1 MVTPAD
7 DPHPS
12 IESHLLPDSLV
23 DEPSYGPSLLKK
35 QRKVAKPSKS
45 SSNAAGI
52 LESPTSM
59 GKNAVGMVEEMSEE
73 IDWDSLT
80 FSLTPTDT
88 MYLTETTATEPWM
101 PGSLR
106 PYGPIQMSPAAGVLN
121 YGQGLFEGMK
131 AYRTS
136 KGRVVFFR
144 PEENARRMQ
153 RGADRLKMPPVPESV
168 FIDAVEQCVQANLKW
183 LPPTGKGAMYV
194 RPLLMGSGP
203 ILGVAPAPSYTFLVY
218 VTPVGPYF
226 KGGVTAIDLLISEEH
241 HRAAP
246 GGSGGVKAI
255 GNYAPG
261 MMPSRKAKKAGYAE
275 VIYLD
280 AETHSFVEE
289 VGAAN
294 FFCVKDGVLYT
305 PELTGTILPGITRNS
320 IIELARHNGIE
331 VVETKVEA
339 TFAMTA
345 DEAFCCGTAA
355 VISPIGS
362 ITKGETKA
370 TYGDGMPGEITQ
382 RLYNQLVG
390 IQSEEEEDI
399 FGWLH
404 EVPR

>member
-1 MVTPAD
+1 MA
-7 DPHPS
+7 
-12 IESHLLPDSLV
+12 E
-23 DEPSYGPSLLKK
+23 K
-35 QRKVAKPSKS
+35 
-45 SSNAAGI
+45 
-52 LESPTSM
+52 
-59 GKNAVGMVEEMSEE
+59 

-106 PYGPIQMSPAAGVLN
+106 PYGPISMSPAAGVIN

-131 AYRTS
+131 AFRTS
-136 KGRVVFFR
+136 SERVVFFR

-153 RGADRLKMPPVPESV
+153 RGADRLKMPPVPESI
-168 FIDAVEQCVQANLKW
+168 FIDAVEQCVKANIQW
-183 LPPTGKGAMYV
+183 VPPTGKGAMYV

-226 KGGVTAIDLLISEEH
+226 KGGVSAIDLLISEEY

-261 MMPSRKAKKAGYAE
+261 MMPSKQAKAAGYAE

-280 AETHSFVEE
+280 AETHTFIEE

-294 FFCVKDGVLYT
+294 FFCVKENILYT
-305 PELTGTILPGITRNS
+305 PELTGTILPGITRQS
-320 IIELARHNGIE
+320 IIQLARHNGYE
-331 VVETKVEA
+331 VVETKVSA
-339 TFAMTA
+339 KFAMDA

-362 ITKGETKA
+362 ITKGDKKA
-370 TYGDGMPGEITQ
+370 TYTDGKPGPITET
-382 RLYNQLVG
+382 LYNHLVG
-390 IQSEEEEDI
+390 IQNETEEDI

-404 EVPR
+404 EIPL

>member
-1 MVTPAD
+1 MTEK
-7 DPHPS
+7 
-12 IESHLLPDSLV
+12 IE
-23 DEPSYGPSLLKK
+23 
-35 QRKVAKPSKS
+35 
-45 SSNAAGI
+45 
-52 LESPTSM
+52 
-59 GKNAVGMVEEMSEE
+59 
-73 IDWDSLT
+73 WDSLT

-106 PYGPIQMSPAAGVLN
+106 PYGPISMSPAAGVIN

-131 AYRTS
+131 AFRTS
-136 KGRVVFFR
+136 SGRVVFFR

-153 RGADRLKMPPVPESV
+153 RGADRLKMPPVPESI
-168 FIDAVEQCVQANLKW
+168 FIDAVEQANIQW

-226 KGGVTAIDLLISEEH
+226 KGGVSAIDLLISEEY

-261 MMPSRKAKKAGYAE
+261 MMPSKKAKAAGYAE

-280 AETHSFVEE
+280 AETHSFIEE

-294 FFCVKDGVLYT
+294 FFCVKENILYT
-305 PELTGTILPGITRNS
+305 PELTGTILPGITRQS
-320 IIELARHNGIE
+320 IIQLARHNGFE
-331 VVETKVEA
+331 VIETKVSAE
-339 TFAMTA
+339 FAMDA

-362 ITKGETKA
+362 ITKGDQKA
-370 TYGDGMPGEITQ
+370 TYGDGTPGPVTET
-382 RLYNQLVG
+382 LYNHLVG
-390 IQSEEEEDI
+390 IQNETEEDI

-404 EVPR
+404 EIPL

>member
-1 MVTPAD
+1 
-7 DPHPS
+7 
-12 IESHLLPDSLV
+12 
-23 DEPSYGPSLLKK
+23 
-35 QRKVAKPSKS
+35 
-45 SSNAAGI
+45 
-52 LESPTSM
+52 
-59 GKNAVGMVEEMSEE
+59 MSEE

-88 MYLTETTATEPWM
+88 MYITETAIDEPWK
-101 PGSLR
+101 PGDLM
-106 PYGPIQMSPAAGVLN
+106 PYGDMKISPAAGVLN

-136 KGRVVFFR
+136 KDRVVFFR

-153 RGADRLKMPPVPESV
+153 RGADRLKMPPVPESI
-168 FIDAVEQCVQANLKW
+168 FIDAVEQCVQENLRW
-183 LPPTGKGAMYV
+183 LPPTGRGAMYV
-194 RPLLMGSGP
+194 RPLLMGSGAV
-203 ILGVAPAPSYTFLVY
+203 LGVSPAPSYRFLVY

-226 KGGVTAIDLLISEEH
+226 KGGVTAIDLVISEEH

-261 MMPSRKAKKAGYAE
+261 MMPSKKAKAEGYAE

-280 AETHSFVEE
+280 AETHTCIEE

-305 PELTGTILPGITRNS
+305 PELTGTILPGITRDS
-320 IIELARHNGIE
+320 LIKLARHNGIE
-331 VVETKVEA
+331 VHETKVTAE
-339 TFAMTA
+339 FAMQA

-362 ITKGETKA
+362 ITKGENKA
-370 TYGDGMPGEITQ
+370 KYGNGNPGEMTTM
-382 RLYNQLVG
+382 LYNQLVG
-390 IQSEEEEDI
+390 IQNETEEDI

-404 EVPR
+404 EVPL

>member
-1 MVTPAD
+1 M
-7 DPHPS
+7 
-12 IESHLLPDSLV
+12 
-23 DEPSYGPSLLKK
+23 
-35 QRKVAKPSKS
+35 
-45 SSNAAGI
+45 

-59 GKNAVGMVEEMSEE
+59 ALFTSEGKAMNESF
-73 IDWDSLT
+73 DWDSLT
-80 FSLTPTDT
+80 FSLTPTET
-88 MYLTETTATEPWM
+88 MYITETEGDEPWM
-101 PGSLR
+101 PGRLQ
-106 PYGPIQMSPAAGVLN
+106 PYGNIPMSPAAGVLN

-131 AYRTS
+131 AFRTS

-168 FIDAVEQCVQANLKW
+168 FVDAAEQVVAANINW
-183 LPPTGKGAMYV
+183 VPPTGKGAMYV

-203 ILGVAPAPSYTFLVY
+203 ILGVAPAPSYTLLIY
-218 VTPVGPYF
+218 ATPVGPYF
-226 KGGVTAIDLLISEEH
+226 KGGVNAIDLLISERH

-261 MMPSRKAKKAGYAE
+261 MKPSKEAKADGYAE

-280 AETHSFVEE
+280 AETHTCIEE

-294 FFCVKDGVLYT
+294 FFCVKDGVIYT
-305 PELTGTILPGITRNS
+305 PELTGTILPGITRDS
-320 IIELARHNGIE
+320 IIQLARHFGYS
-331 VVETKVEA
+331 VHETRVSAE
-339 TFAMTA
+339 FAMTS

-362 ITKGETKA
+362 ITHGDEKRV
-370 TYGDGMPGEITQ
+370 YGDGLPGKVT
-382 RLYNQLVG
+382 NQLYDALTG
-390 IQSEEEEDI
+390 IQNETEEDV

-404 EVPR
+404 ELPQ